1 MYTRSRCQIVRVD
14 FSFLKSS
21 QRHAALAANTARN
34 RQHGAPTRR
43 GGAVDW
49 LNPYHIL
56 HTSDTRGLHAYTS
69 QRRYV
74 GVVVGT
80 KKATGPEG
88 RSTKMPADGTGASER
103 LSVKCHSGHALL
115 PLEVIR
121 ELGDVVNYSEST
133 ETKAMLLTA
142 HVLRLLLLPS
152 AGSSLTHSLCGQSV
166 IQRMSVRS
174 LSSSVRQG

>member
-1 MYTRSRCQIVRVD
+1 
-14 FSFLKSS
+14 
-21 QRHAALAANTARN
+21 
-34 RQHGAPTRR
+34 
-43 GGAVDW
+43 
-49 LNPYHIL
+49 
-56 HTSDTRGLHAYTS
+56 
-69 QRRYV
+69 
-74 GVVVGT
+74 
-80 KKATGPEG
+80 
-88 RSTKMPADGTGASER
+88 MPAVGTGASER

-166 IQRMSVRS
+166 IQRVRARS
-174 LSSSVRQG
+174 AQPPPFSMIYTVRYRT

>member
-1 MYTRSRCQIVRVD
+1 M
-14 FSFLKSS
+14 
-21 QRHAALAANTARN
+21 
-34 RQHGAPTRR
+34 
-43 GGAVDW
+43 
-49 LNPYHIL
+49 
-56 HTSDTRGLHAYTS
+56 
-69 QRRYV
+69 
-74 GVVVGT
+74 VVGT

-166 IQRMSVRS
+166 IQRINVHS
-174 LSSSVRQG
+174 LSLSDRQG